1 MFPAA
6 PLNCRHCGKPLDM
19 HTRLTGGVHCRSAA
33 CLHAAF
39 LVKVARLK
47 AVLVQQA
54 PAEAAAQ
61 LLSGRPAPAAVV
73 WLEPCDTELQPVT
86 EDDRTRLAAY
96 LEKVVAENI
105 AIDHDRLAAP
115 SADDSSPQSAR
126 LCGHCAG
133 RCCQHGAGWNA
144 FIDVTLLQDWQAG
157 QPERS
162 LDEAAQAYLAMLPA
176 EHVRGACLYQT
187 ATGCAMPRERRAWIC
202 NGFACEPLQQLQ
214 ARAARDA
221 QASVV
226 ALTLHRGAVERAAV
240 VGAEFTQ
247 DVHITA
253 PEMPS

>member
-96 LEKVVAENI
+96 LDKVVAEHI
-105 AIDHDRLAAP
+105 AIDRDRLAAP

-133 RCCQHGAGWNA
+133 RCCQHGAGWHA
-144 FIDVTLLQDWQAG
+144 FIDLTLLQQWAG
-157 QPERS
+157 EHPDS
-162 LDEAAQAYLAMLPA
+162 ALDDAVQAYMALLPA
-176 EHVRGACLYQT
+176 EHVRGACLYQG
-187 ATGCAMPRERRAWIC
+187 ARGCAMPRERRAWIC
-202 NGFACEPLQQLQ
+202 NGFACEPLQVLQ
-214 ARAARDA
+214 QMAARDPQVA
-221 QASVV
+221 VV
-226 ALTLHRGAVERAAV
+226 ALTMNRLVVERAAV
-240 VGAEFTQ
+240 VDFDGRHPFVPELPQ
-247 DVHITA
+247 A
-253 PEMPS
+253 PR